1 MTDTLSRIREI
12 ALLLPGTTEDAV
24 DGETR
29 FLVEGEPFARM
40 SRDGSALQLCVAD
53 EGNPPRWSDI
63 ALAGDLD
70 WTLIEDRIARSW
82 ELVAPTELLEAGGR

>member
-1 MTDTLSRIREI
+1 MTDFLSRIRDI
-12 ALLLPGTTEDAV
+12 ALLLPDTTEQAG

-29 FLVEGEPFARM
+29 FLVEGAPFLRV
-40 SRDGSALQLCVAD
+40 SGTSSAIHLCVAD
-53 EGNPPRWSDI
+53 EGQEPHWSDVV
-63 ALAGDLD
+63 LQTDSD